1 VANEVNLI
9 VSDHNMVSPKYLNK
23 IEDIEGL
30 SGDQQGQLSQV
41 TEKYRFRSND
51 YYLSLIDWSDP
62 CDPIRRIIVPDL
74 CELKEWGNL
83 DPSDEQGITVL
94 PGVEHKY
101 SSTVVLLVVNVCG
114 GICRYCFR
122 KRVFVKDH
130 SKVLT
135 DLPAAVEYINQ
146 HKEITNVLMTGGDP
160 LILATSKLEKI
171 VDAVGPIAHVKIIRW
186 GTKMPA
192 FNPHRIIND
201 PRLLKLVGKCL
212 DYGKQ
217 LYVMTHFIHI
227 NEITDVAIASVK
239 ALHNAGAVL
248 CNQTP
253 IIRGVNDNPQA
264 MIDLF
269 SKLSFA
275 GVPPY
280 YVFQCRP
287 SSGNSGYAVPVEEGY
302 RIFEQAKTKILGL
315 AERARFTMSHE
326 SGKVEIVGMTAEH
339 IYMKYHRAKDDK
351 KSGSFLIFKR
361 NPDAYWLDDYGR
373 PIESCSLDSLS
384 ESFSLK

>member
-1 VANEVNLI
+1 
-9 VSDHNMVSPKYLNK
+9 MVSPKYLNK